1 MHGDHCPDLVLHG
14 VRLRD
19 EDAVLVPD
27 HANGAASVQH
37 QNLKISFI
45 FGNYKKLLVVLY
57 SYNNKYFSK
66 CFQIIGKKVLNI
78 DL

>member
-1 MHGDHCPDLVLHG
+1 

-27 HANGAASVQH
+27 HADGAASVQN

-45 FGNYKKLLVVLY
+45 FGNYKKNYFSNSFLY

-66 CFQIIGKKVLNI
+66 CFQIIGKKVFNI